1 VTNETGL
8 CSLEILFDLEEVGD
22 GEREVS
28 GALLDKDGL
37 CELEREVDPPGDR

>member
-1 VTNETGL
+1 VTNETWL
-8 CSLEILFDLEEVGD
+8 CPLEILFDLEEVGD

-37 CELEREVDPPGDR
+37 CEIAEMI